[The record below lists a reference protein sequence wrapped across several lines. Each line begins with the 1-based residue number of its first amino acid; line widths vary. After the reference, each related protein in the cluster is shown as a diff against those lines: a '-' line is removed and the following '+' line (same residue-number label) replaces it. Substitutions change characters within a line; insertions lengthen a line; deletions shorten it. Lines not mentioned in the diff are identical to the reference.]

1 MSFIVVGIAW
11 MYPAS
16 PRYVGATVYLDTH
29 SAGGWQQ
36 CYVIHVFCI
45 LMLVSAGNVPPPQ
58 EMLAVAPSACEDTDS
73 AKIKMQSLN
82 FGYHSLVLFGG
93 SMAILRLQM
102 CWSQWLSA
110 DPDGPFVS
118 LYSSIFISCLTKES
132 AEGKKHFLIL
142 HLQMIQ

>member
-1 MSFIVVGIAW
+1 MSFIIVGIAW

-36 CYVIHVFCI
+36 CYVIHVFWI

-58 EMLAVAPSACEDTDS
+58 EPLAVAPSACEDTDS

-82 FGYHSLVLFGG
+82 FGYHSLLLFGG

-118 LYSSIFISCLTKES
+118 LYSSIFICCLTEES